1 MVSPDRSPSTHEVGQ
16 RAAGVSTG
24 ANHKH
29 PEGTKYC
36 LNPHTD
42 VLSQSRPSTPESIR
56 KWRKSNFIDPGK
68 RVIHPAM
75 IEDFPKGHEQDI
87 VFGAGKIR
95 NSSDCVED
103 LWGNDIDECESIKHE
118 AREGKYLSA
127 QKAPLGKSYSRGHN
141 LPQFMTKNDYR
152 HGVESA
158 KTQHDAKSLLYPKT
172 NNENDENERL
182 SSVNSNYLKSHG
194 SYQPGEQRKRNYNW
208 PLDPETTVFG
218 DKGKDATERG
228 SGKGVFDALHMVI
241 DDRSS
246 SRPRSKHISTPEVVP
261 FRKSKSSTSGGSAA
275 ECLGFARDKKFD
287 DADDTTAQD
296 LGKSVTPG
304 FRNAVTQDVC
314 VMIKIDEYKLFFL
327 IKLFSLSAHD
337 CMPECIIVLLILQ
350 QSFGCPSVR
359 TDIPKYCRQSVAD
372 TQNYGDDVNAGYL
385 LRPSQ
390 FSLLGLD
397 EDEFHKPRTKEFIRD
412 VFETCGYDTQSCN
425 FDVTFESLSDHNGMV
440 DIEKMRDAYNRWLM
454 STR

>member
-1 MVSPDRSPSTHEVGQ
+1 
-16 RAAGVSTG
+16 
-24 ANHKH
+24 
-29 PEGTKYC
+29 
-36 LNPHTD
+36 
-42 VLSQSRPSTPESIR
+42 
-56 KWRKSNFIDPGK
+56 
-68 RVIHPAM
+68 
-75 IEDFPKGHEQDI
+75 
-87 VFGAGKIR
+87 
-95 NSSDCVED
+95 
-103 LWGNDIDECESIKHE
+103 
-118 AREGKYLSA
+118 
-127 QKAPLGKSYSRGHN
+127 
-141 LPQFMTKNDYR
+141 MTKNDYR

-304 FRNAVTQDVC
+304 FRNAVTQD
-314 VMIKIDEYKLFFL
+314 
-327 IKLFSLSAHD
+327 
-337 CMPECIIVLLILQ
+337 